1 MNELLTHIKPHSLL
15 NQITQTTLEPLVL
28 YCANAGLENQTYMQS
43 AGLYVVVQGEKV
55 IRIGEQEYCLE
66 TGDMM
71 CYFTGLPILTKVVV
85 ADISAPYYG
94 LNIKLDYTAL
104 ASLAEQLPRNEQSCL
119 TPQVVQISP
128 PLCNVLARLTRL
140 LDYPNDVS
148 FLLPLFQAEIYY
160 YLLKSELGGYLR
172 RQLSRGQ
179 AFSQIN
185 RAIQWVC
192 HHFREPLDV
201 DRLAQE
207 VGMSRS
213 NFYLH
218 FKETT
223 KLTPLQYQK
232 SLRLIEAKRLI
243 KQRKINISA
252 IAFEVGYESAS
263 QFSREYSRYFGI
275 SPQQERTG
283 G

>member
-1 MNELLTHIKPHSLL
+1 
-15 NQITQTTLEPLVL
+15 
-28 YCANAGLENQTYMQS
+28 
-43 AGLYVVVQGEKV
+43 
-55 IRIGEQEYCLE
+55 
-66 TGDMM
+66 
-71 CYFTGLPILTKVVV
+71 
-85 ADISAPYYG
+85 
-94 LNIKLDYTAL
+94 
-104 ASLAEQLPRNEQSCL
+104 
-119 TPQVVQISP
+119 
-128 PLCNVLARLTRL
+128 
-140 LDYPNDVS
+140 
-148 FLLPLFQAEIYY
+148 
-160 YLLKSELGGYLR
+160 
-172 RQLSRGQ
+172 
-179 AFSQIN
+179 
-185 RAIQWVC
+185 
-192 HHFREPLDV
+192 
-201 DRLAQE
+201 
-207 VGMSRS
+207 MSRS